1 MMKSSVLGFIILVW
15 SGRIFTTST
24 SQPQSE
30 DPPVTCETFAS
41 VPIFPRTWGLV
52 ADPSN
57 SFAISVLNML
67 YSIPRFQEAVYAEAD
82 VILSTCDLNETRQ
95 EMLKTSIVVATAVVF
110 AHLRMGL
117 EPLDLGTFFY
127 EACQNAFG
135 KPIKDRFV
143 LINRFLRAFLNQMP
157 PRISSLYKHQSRIS
171 FFKIPDLSLVVT
183 VTMELMMAKYPL
195 AGNEISL
202 GDYIKQKFFEPTFSC
217 TGPDGTIIAGI
228 EVTISEEI
236 MESPEILFFEVPR
249 AKLVGSNKQIFEMS
263 REKIYFEK
271 EITVH
276 RVKYFLV
283 GYSPFNHETSTYS
296 TMTRDFGNMEIY
308 EIIDGKVSGIYVD
321 SLVETFRDGNTS
333 LLVYARSDTLNQFD
347 REGIKNFSDI
357 PESVKKLAFS
367 SGDSD
372 EADLFDSIPDDL
384 FDLFD
389 LFATE
394 FGSDNFLDSSSITAP
409 VPVAAAYSGFSI
421 NPKASLIV
429 PRMNSFISSLFMAFY
444 NIPDLQRAI
453 YDDATEN
460 LSENSTGFSTK
471 IAIAAAFAQLRLN
484 GEKVDATDY
493 LLEAISMESKN
504 EVIGT
509 FSRLSVFARNVS
521 SLLGRNYKEQVE
533 IHCEST
539 FTNSADSK
547 HIGKSMGNPIF
558 TFVLQLSG
566 PFPRS
571 VAYYAQNNFEELTK
585 TTRLEEK
592 IVIDISNKIHNSSTY
607 LFLDINRV
615 DYDKNVDKIS
625 VDNTTIFIDSE
636 IKMNEIDYI
645 LIARIEFD
653 RVDMTYS
660 TIIKDFHSS
669 VIYKFSYD
677 GTVQVLQDVA
687 AAFSDYVDTATTFL
701 IYGDK
706 SKFYNS
712 YTLSIE
718 IPEIIKPVLHQI
730 EAEGQWQKSRP
741 STKRKR
747 EESPI
752 VLDDLVYRPDYSAYP
767 QNIQE
772 FFPNAESRISAMKMM
787 NYPFS
792 SINFMSKYYYGVYI
806 LGSEEYSFK
815 DDSDSLCLALKVL
828 LSQMA
833 GSVRFVTGLF
843 EFLEFKKKNTLELNL
858 AVVISR
864 MLMGCRNIPIT
875 SLLQEILKKSR
886 SKIEFHSTERDHHHL
901 NLNEQLQAIIL
912 LIDPYL
918 IALPKVKKVIYPDL
932 ITSDPC
938 FVSKYKLI
946 PVKEK
951 RFCSPSPADI
961 RGAWFDAIDSSCSS
975 SRRIRTIYSS
985 PAIIFPVEISR
996 DSANSV
1002 LVEAASMD
1010 KNSDGFIC
1018 ELFTEMVICSYVLD
1032 KFSGKYRVLIW
1043 GSDSFSFDPSNEE
1056 YLKFI
1061 QTRKLG
1067 HSIQLFMTSKDD
1079 QVQQVYSS
1087 NIPNNIIQL
1096 ALEQIL
1102 SESTPSTE
1110 DTTSHK

>member
-1 MMKSSVLGFIILVW
+1 MMKISVLGFIFLVW
-15 SGRIFTTST
+15 SGRIFTTSQRPT
-24 SQPQSE
+24 ESE
-30 DPPVTCETFAS
+30 DPPTTCETLAS

-82 VILSTCDLNETRQ
+82 VILSACDLKETRQ
-95 EMLKTSIVVATAVVF
+95 EMLKTSMVVATAVVF

-117 EPLDLGTFFY
+117 EPLDLAPFFY

-135 KPIKDRFV
+135 KPIKDR
-143 LINRFLRAFLNQMP
+143 LIMINQFLRAFLNQMP

-171 FFKIPDLSLVVT
+171 FFKIPDLSLVVS
-183 VTMELMMAKYPL
+183 VTKELTMVKYPL
-195 AGNEISL
+195 GGNGLSL
-202 GDYIKQKFFEPTFSC
+202 GDYIKQNFLEPTFSC

-228 EVTISEEI
+228 EVTTSEEI
-236 MESPEILFFEVPR
+236 IESPEILFFEVPR

-276 RVKYFLV
+276 RVKYFLA
-283 GYSPFNHETSTYS
+283 GFSPFNHEASKYS
-296 TMTRDFGNMEIY
+296 LMTRDFGNMEIY

-321 SLVETFRDGNTS
+321 SLLETFQDDNTS

-372 EADLFDSIPDDL
+372 EADLLDSIPDDL
-384 FDLFD
+384 LDL
-389 LFATE
+389 LATE
-394 FGSDNFLDSSSITAP
+394 FGSDILLDSSSITAP

-429 PRMNSFISSLFMAFY
+429 PRVNSFISSLFMAFY

-460 LSENSTGFSTK
+460 LSETSSTEFSTK

-484 GEKVDATDY
+484 GGKVDATDY
-493 LLEAISMESKN
+493 LLEAISKESQT

-509 FSRLSVFARNVS
+509 FSRLTVFARNVS

-533 IHCEST
+533 IHCESK

-558 TFVLQLSG
+558 SIVLQLSG

-585 TTRLEEK
+585 TTRLDES
-592 IVIDISNKIHNSSTY
+592 IVIDISNKIHKSSKY
-607 LFLDINRV
+607 LFVDINRV
-615 DYDKNVDKIS
+615 DHDKSADKIS

-687 AAFSDYVDTATTFL
+687 AFSDYVDTATTFL

-706 SKFYNS
+706 SNFYNS
-712 YTLSIE
+712 YSLSIE
-718 IPEIIKPVLHQI
+718 IPESIEPVLHQI
-730 EAEGQWQKSRP
+730 EAEGQQQKSRP

-747 EESPI
+747 EESPF
-752 VLDDLVYRPDYSAYP
+752 VWDDRIYRPDYSKYP

-772 FFPNAESRISAMKMM
+772 LFPSAESRVSVMKTM

-815 DDSDSLCLALKVL
+815 DDSDSPCLALKVL
-828 LSQMA
+828 LSQLA

-843 EFLEFKKKNTLELNL
+843 EFLKFKKKNTLELNL
-858 AVVISR
+858 AVVLSR

-875 SLLQEILKKSR
+875 SLLQEISKKSR
-886 SKIEFHSTERDHHHL
+886 SRIERFHSTQREHL
-901 NLNEQLQAIIL
+901 NLSEQIQAIIL
-912 LIDPYL
+912 LIDPSL
-918 IALPKVKKVIYPDL
+918 IALPAVKKVIYPDSQ
-932 ITSDPC
+932 TSDPSI
-938 FVSKYKLI
+938 VSKYKLS
-946 PVKEK
+946 PVRAR
-951 RFCSPSPADI
+951 RFCSPTPADI
-961 RGAWFDAIDSSCSS
+961 RGAWFDSIDLNSPNPN
-975 SRRIRTIYSS
+975 RRVRTIYSS
-985 PAIIFPVEISR
+985 PAVIFPVEISR
-996 DSANSV
+996 DSTNSV
-1002 LVEAASMD
+1002 SVEAASMD

-1018 ELFTEMVICSYVLD
+1018 ELYTGKTIFSYVLD
-1032 KFSGKYRVLIW
+1032 KFSGKYRALIW
-1043 GSDSFSFDPSNEE
+1043 GSDSFSYDPSTEE
-1056 YLKFI
+1056 YLKLI
-1061 QTRKLG
+1061 QARKLE

-1079 QVQQVYSS
+1079 QVQLVFSN
-1087 NIPNNIIQL
+1087 NIPHNIIQL

-1102 SESTPSTE
+1102 SESTPSIE
-1110 DTTSHK
+1110 DTTARK